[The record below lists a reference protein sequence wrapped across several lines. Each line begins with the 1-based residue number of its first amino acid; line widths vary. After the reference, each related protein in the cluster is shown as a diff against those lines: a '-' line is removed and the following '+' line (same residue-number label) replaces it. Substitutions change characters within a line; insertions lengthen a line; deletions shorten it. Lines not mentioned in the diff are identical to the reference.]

1 MRARWGL
8 LVLLLLGG
16 EMSAQ
21 GTLTPR
27 TATMSWMRWWEL
39 NREEFVAF
47 RHVAR
52 AKDTDPLGTHRDDVL
67 KLLRRIALEGDKAT
81 RRAVGIVEASYGDQP
96 LLRSTAAVAL
106 GRMGEAEDADRLL
119 WLLDH
124 EVQERCVIRWG
135 AMLGLGMLPD
145 FESPRHRERT
155 RKKLAYWL
163 KTRRGV
169 FKHKNTFG
177 FVTVQ
182 KVLPSLTHLLST
194 VAAGMQARHDPLLV
208 PSLVEAARKPAKDT
222 HQFAT
227 ALVFS
232 CGIAGDRMLLP
243 ELTRAVRHG
252 EFGRREK
259 LNDAGRAHAAYA
271 LGRVTAAAS
280 ARVLMEVLHG
290 KKVGGETRRG
300 AALGLA
306 RLLRGGQLEAS
317 LVSEVEDA
325 FVAALAER
333 DRPIV
338 AGFSA
343 IGLGGADR
351 PTRIDELMA
360 AMGKKRDAALRPYAA
375 LALGLAARR
384 VSSQQRNRII
394 DFLLRALERTRNHE
408 LEGALCLALGL
419 ATAPEANEPL
429 LERVRNRSR
438 AAFIR
443 RSAIQGLGMIGRPT
457 REVEKALEK
466 VLDRQDK
473 RFVADA
479 AVALGQLGRDDI
491 ADVIIRRLARMRG
504 RAARAQ
510 LLLALGRLGRPE
522 AVEPLMKL
530 ARHRGVRPLD
540 REAALIALGFLGD
553 RRGKDPVYSALSD
566 FNFHPSSMMQD
577 LMVWLGGYVLKERG
591 EVEKSRDRR

>member
-1 MRARWGL
+1 VRTRWGL
-8 LVLLLLGG
+8 LVCLLLGG
-16 EMSAQ
+16 ELSAQ
-21 GTLTPR
+21 GGLTP
-27 TATMSWMRWWEL
+27 AMSWMRWWQL

-52 AKDTDPLGTHRDDVL
+52 AKDADPLGAHRDAVL
-67 KLLRRIALEGDKAT
+67 KLLRRLALEGDKAA
-81 RRAVGIVEASYGDQP
+81 RRASGIVEASYGDQP

-124 EVQERCVIRWG
+124 EVQERDVIRWG
-135 AMLGLGMLPD
+135 AMLGLGLLPG
-145 FESPRHRERT
+145 FESAPHRERM
-155 RKKLAYWL
+155 RKKLVFWL

-177 FVTVQ
+177 FVTMQ
-182 KVLPSLTHLLST
+182 KVLPSLTHLLAT
-194 VAAGMQARHDPLLV
+194 VAAGMQVRNDPLLV
-208 PSLVEAARKPAKDT
+208 PSLVDAASKPAKDT

-227 ALVFS
+227 ALVFA

-243 ELTRAVRHG
+243 ELTRAVQHG

-259 LNDAGRAHAAYA
+259 LNDAGRSHAAYA
-271 LGRVTAAAS
+271 LGRA
-280 ARVLMEVLHG
+280 
-290 KKVGGETRRG
+290 RRG

-306 RLLRGGQLEAS
+306 RLLRGGELERA
-317 LVSEVEDA
+317 LVSEAEDA
-325 FVAALAER
+325 LCRALAER

-343 IGLGGADR
+343 LALGGADR

-394 DFLLRALERTRNHE
+394 DFLLRALETTRNHE

-419 ATAPEANEPL
+419 AVAPEAIGPL

-443 RSAIQGLGMIGRPT
+443 RSAIQGLGMIGQPT
-457 REVEKALEK
+457 RAVLEALEK
-466 VLDRQDK
+466 VLNREDK
-473 RFVADA
+473 RFIADA

-491 ADVIIRRLARMRG
+491 AKVIIERLPRMRG
-504 RAARAQ
+504 RSARAQ

-522 AVEPLMKL
+522 AAEPLMKL
-530 ARHRGVRPLD
+530 ARNPGVRPLD
-540 REAALIALGFLGD
+540 REAALIALGFLG
-553 RRGKDPVYSALSD
+553 A
-566 FNFHPSSMMQD
+566 MMRD
-577 LMVWLGGYVLKERG
+577 LLVWLGGYVLKEKG
-591 EVEKSRDRR
+591 

>member
-1 MRARWGL
+1 VRTRWGL
-8 LVLLLLGG
+8 LVCLLLGG
-16 EMSAQ
+16 ELSAQ
-21 GTLTPR
+21 GGLTP
-27 TATMSWMRWWEL
+27 AMSWMRWWQL

-52 AKDTDPLGTHRDDVL
+52 AKDADPLGAHRDAVL
-67 KLLRRIALEGDKAT
+67 KLLRRLALEGDKAA
-81 RRAVGIVEASYGDQP
+81 RRASGIVEASYGDQP

-124 EVQERCVIRWG
+124 EVQERDVIRWG
-135 AMLGLGMLPD
+135 AMLGLGLLPG
-145 FESPRHRERT
+145 FESAPHRERM
-155 RKKLAYWL
+155 RKKLVFWL

-177 FVTVQ
+177 FVTMQ
-182 KVLPSLTHLLST
+182 KVLPSLTHLLAT
-194 VAAGMQARHDPLLV
+194 VAAGMQVRNDPLLV
-208 PSLVEAARKPAKDT
+208 PSLVDAASKPAKDT

-227 ALVFS
+227 ALVFA

-243 ELTRAVRHG
+243 ELTRAVQHG

-259 LNDAGRAHAAYA
+259 LNDAGRSHAAYA
-271 LGRVTAAAS
+271 LGRVPTATS
-280 ARVLMEVLHG
+280 ARVLIDVLHAR
-290 KKVGGETRRG
+290 KIGGEARRG

-306 RLLRGGQLEAS
+306 RLLRGGELERA
-317 LVSEVEDA
+317 LVSEAEDA
-325 FVAALAER
+325 LCRALAER

-343 IGLGGADR
+343 LALGGADR

-394 DFLLRALERTRNHE
+394 DFLLRALETTRNHE

-419 ATAPEANEPL
+419 AVAPEAIGPL

-443 RSAIQGLGMIGRPT
+443 RSAIQGLGMIGQPT
-457 REVEKALEK
+457 RAVLKALEK
-466 VLDRQDK
+466 VLNREDK

-491 ADVIIRRLARMRG
+491 AKVIIERLPRMRG
-504 RAARAQ
+504 RSARAQ

-522 AVEPLMKL
+522 AAEPLMKL
-530 ARHRGVRPLD
+530 ARNPGVRPLD

-553 RRGKDPVYSALSD
+553 RRDTDPIYAALAD
-566 FNFHPSSMMQD
+566 FNFHPSSMMRD
-577 LMVWLGGYVLKERG
+577 LLVWLGGYVLKEKG
-591 EVEKSRDRR
+591 

>member
-1 MRARWGL
+1 MRTRWGL
-8 LVLLLLGG
+8 LVCLLLGG
-16 EMSAQ
+16 ELSAQ
-21 GTLTPR
+21 GGLTP
-27 TATMSWMRWWEL
+27 AMSWMRWWQL

-52 AKDTDPLGTHRDDVL
+52 AKDADPLGAHRDAVL
-67 KLLRRIALEGDKAT
+67 KLLRRLALEGDKAA
-81 RRAVGIVEASYGDQP
+81 RRASGIVEASYGDQP

-124 EVQERCVIRWG
+124 EVQERDVIRWG
-135 AMLGLGMLPD
+135 AMLGLGLLPG
-145 FESPRHRERT
+145 FESAPHRERM
-155 RKKLAYWL
+155 RKKLVFWL

-177 FVTVQ
+177 FVTMQ
-182 KVLPSLTHLLST
+182 KVLPSLTHLLAT
-194 VAAGMQARHDPLLV
+194 VAAGMQVRNDPLLV
-208 PSLVEAARKPAKDT
+208 PSLVDAASKPAKDT

-227 ALVFS
+227 ALVFA

-243 ELTRAVRHG
+243 ELTRAVQHG

-259 LNDAGRAHAAYA
+259 LNDAGRSHAAYA
-271 LGRVTAAAS
+271 LGRA
-280 ARVLMEVLHG
+280 
-290 KKVGGETRRG
+290 RRG

-306 RLLRGGQLEAS
+306 RLLRGGELERA
-317 LVSEVEDA
+317 LVSEAEDA
-325 FVAALAER
+325 LCRALAER

-343 IGLGGADR
+343 LALGGADR

-394 DFLLRALERTRNHE
+394 DFLLRALETTRNHE

-419 ATAPEANEPL
+419 AVAPEAIGPL

-443 RSAIQGLGMIGRPT
+443 RSAIQGLGMIGQPT
-457 REVEKALEK
+457 RAVLEALEK
-466 VLDRQDK
+466 VLNREDK
-473 RFVADA
+473 RFIADA

-491 ADVIIRRLARMRG
+491 AKVIIERLPRMRG
-504 RAARAQ
+504 RSARAQ

-522 AVEPLMKL
+522 AAEPLMKL
-530 ARHRGVRPLD
+530 ARNPGVRPLD
-540 REAALIALGFLGD
+540 REAALIALGFLG
-553 RRGKDPVYSALSD
+553 A
-566 FNFHPSSMMQD
+566 MMRD
-577 LMVWLGGYVLKERG
+577 LLVWLGGYVLKEKG
-591 EVEKSRDRR
+591 

>member
-1 MRARWGL
+1 MRRSAWL
-8 LVLLLLGG
+8 LALLLLGG
-16 EMSAQ
+16 ELSGQ
-21 GTLTPR
+21 GKLTAR
-27 TATMSWMRWWEL
+27 TPTMSWMRWWEL

-52 AKDTDPLGTHRDDVL
+52 AKDEDALGTHRPTVL

-81 RRAVGIVEASYGDQP
+81 RRAMGVAEASYGDQP

-106 GRMGEAEDADRLL
+106 GRMGEASDVDRLL

-124 EVQERCVIRWG
+124 EVQERDVIRWG
-135 AMLGLGMLPD
+135 AMLGLGMLPG
-145 FESPRHRERT
+145 FESAPHRERM
-155 RKKLAYWL
+155 RKKLAFWL
-163 KTRRGV
+163 KNRRGA
-169 FKHKNTFG
+169 FRHKNTFG
-177 FVTVQ
+177 FYTMQ

-194 VAAGMQARHDPLLV
+194 VAAGMQVRHDPLLV
-208 PSLVEAARKPAKDT
+208 PSLVEAASKPAKDT

-227 ALVFS
+227 ALVFA
-232 CGIAGDRMLLP
+232 CGVAGDRMLLP

-280 ARVLMEVLHG
+280 ARVLKDLLHAG
-290 KKVGGETRRG
+290 KTGGETRRG

-306 RLLRGGQLEAS
+306 RLLRGGRLDAA

-325 FVAALAER
+325 LVLALAER

-343 IGLGGADR
+343 IALGGAAQ

-375 LALGLAARR
+375 LALGLAARNVPTQER
-384 VSSQQRNRII
+384 DRIVEL
-394 DFLLRALERTRNHE
+394 LLRALEKTRNHE

-419 ATAPEANEPL
+419 VPASEAVDPL

-443 RSAIQGLGMIGRPT
+443 RAAIQALGMIGWRSPS
-457 REVEKALEK
+457 VEKALEK
-466 VLDRQDK
+466 VLARQDK

-479 AVALGQLGRDDI
+479 AVALGQLGRTDI
-491 ADVIIRRLARMRG
+491 AAVIVKRLPRMRG
-504 RAARAQ
+504 RSERSQ

-522 AVEPLMKL
+522 AVEPLIKL
-530 ARHRGVRPLD
+530 ARNPRVRTLD

-553 RRGKDPVYSALSD
+553 RRDEDPVYAALSD
-566 FNFHPSSMMQD
+566 FNFHPSSMVQD

-591 EVEKSRDRR
+591 EVEKSRSGR

>member
-1 MRARWGL
+1 MRWGI
-8 LVLLLLGG
+8 LVCLLLGG
-16 EMSAQ
+16 ELSAQ
-21 GTLTPR
+21 GRLTAR
-27 TATMSWMRWWEL
+27 TPTMSWMRWWEL

-124 EVQERCVIRWG
+124 EVQERCVIGWG

-145 FESPRHRERT
+145 FESPRHRERM

-280 ARVLMEVLHG
+280 ARVLMEVVHG